1 MVVLVRILGVA
12 FVVWLICYFFYS
24 LGKKRAIEDFE
35 RHKKQGRNVRSGR
48 KVVESSVVE
57 KDSHIDEDDDDKC

>member
-1 MVVLVRILGVA
+1 MVFLLRILGVA

-24 LGKKRAIEDFE
+24 LGKKSALEDLE
-35 RHKKQGRNVRSGR
+35 RHRKQGRNVRRGR

-57 KDSHIDEDDDDKC
+57 KENHDDDDKC